1 MGTYCVTGTASGIGQ
16 ATKARLESQGH
27 TVIGVDMRDADVVAD
42 LSTPDGRTAA
52 VEGILAACGG
62 RLDGFIPCAGVSTPA
77 PSRLIVSVNFYGV
90 MALLEGLRPAL
101 AAAGSS
107 SIVLISSNSTIMTP
121 GLTRD
126 EAFAYLNGTEA
137 ELIERHANDVFMA
150 YPAGKLAIAY
160 WVRANAPAWIADGIR
175 INAVAPGVIDTN
187 MTKPL
192 KDIPGMERALD
203 AIPIPAGRWG
213 KPEEIA
219 AAICFLASPDASY
232 VVGQTLIVDGGTD
245 VVLQPT
251 SHPNPLPG

>member
-1 MGTYCVTGTASGIGQ
+1 MGTYCVTGTASGIGA

-27 TVIGVDMRDADVVAD
+27 TVIGVDLRDADVIAD
-42 LSTPDGRTAA
+42 MSTPEGRQAAIDG
-52 VEGILAACGG
+52 VLAACGG
-62 RLDGFIPCAGVSTPA
+62 RLDGLVPCAGLSTPA
-77 PSRLIVSVNFYGV
+77 PSHLIVKVNFYGV

-107 SIVLISSNSTIMTP
+107 TVVLISSNSTIMTR
-121 GLTRD
+121 GLTRA
-126 EAFAYLNGTEA
+126 EAAAYLNGTEE
-137 ELIERHANDVFMA
+137 ELVERHKDDVFMA

-192 KDIPGMERALD
+192 KDIPGMADALD

-219 AAICFLASPDASY
+219 AAICFLAGPDSSY

-251 SHPNPLPG
+251 SHPNPLGS